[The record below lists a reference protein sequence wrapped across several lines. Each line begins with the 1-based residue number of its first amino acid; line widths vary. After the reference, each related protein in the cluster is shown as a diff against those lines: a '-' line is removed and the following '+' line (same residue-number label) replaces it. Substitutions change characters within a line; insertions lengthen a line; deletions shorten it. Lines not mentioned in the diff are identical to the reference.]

1 MYTLLL
7 PNTTMVMSVT
17 TWRHKQPLALSDG
30 TSQKEPKDEDQDAF
44 SRYSNDVHR
53 MKALLNF
60 SEDESVDDLDA
71 INDALRG
78 VGLSGLLGITLLCLS
93 TNNVA
98 SARQV

>member
-1 MYTLLL
+1 MSS
-7 PNTTMVMSVT
+7 TTSPSPM
-17 TWRHKQPLALSDG
+17 DG
-30 TSQKEPKDEDQDAF
+30 GSQAEPQNEDQDAF

-78 VGLSGLLGITLLCLS
+78 VGLSGLTRNYAVKATPLSLCLS